1 MSAIVNLFI
10 QNVGKWPIIMH
21 ERVNQKPI
29 HSILHVLHNL
39 EYASVIIDQQITHP
53 TFICSWLAMET
64 EEQSV
69 KFIQS

>member
-1 MSAIVNLFI
+1 MSAVVNPFI
-10 QNVGKWPIIMH
+10 QKVGKWPIIMH

-53 TFICSWLAMET
+53 AFTCSGLAMET
-64 EEQSV
+64 QEQSV

>member
-1 MSAIVNLFI
+1 MSALINPFI

-29 HSILHVLHNL
+29 RSILDVFHNL
-39 EYASVIIDQQITHP
+39 GYASVIIDQQITHP
-53 TFICSWLAMET
+53 AFICSGLAMET
-64 EEQSV
+64 QEQSV

>member
-1 MSAIVNLFI
+1 
-10 QNVGKWPIIMH
+10 MH

-29 HSILHVLHNL
+29 RSILDSLHNL

-53 TFICSWLAMET
+53 AFTGSGLAIET
-64 EEQSV
+64 QEQSV